1 MATVTESSLLTAA
14 HEIVDAFMDKSAS
27 LNDGVIKKA
36 SELGLNNDQTQ
47 RLIERTNTEAFL
59 RVYPSDTD
67 FEVASPEVVL
77 GIKTASIV
85 PKVVDKG
92 DSVNDDGLF
101 KAASVQKD
109 YFYKKA
115 SSRLPSRYQAKVASV
130 SEEDIFGMDE
140 AFYKEAEA
148 TKYASAI
155 DPENM
160 DICRVICGNTKTAS
174 QIAQENLHREMAFSE
189 AVDDLGDFIKQAS
202 LQGRQSIEA
211 SETELLN
218 YFPDNEALTRGIYD
232 AVVTKMACEGVNP
245 EILKRSAGVP
255 VQKYAHASELTN
267 KFQKILTILGN

>member
-14 HEIVDAFMDKSAS
+14 HEIVDAFMDKTAT

-59 RVYPSDTD
+59 RVYPNDTD

-85 PKVVDKG
+85 PTMNDKG
-92 DSVNDDGLF
+92 GSIDDGLF
-101 KAASVQKD
+101 KAANVQKD

-115 SSRLPSRYQAKVASV
+115 SSRLPSRYATKVASV
-130 SEEDIFGMDE
+130 SDEDIFGMDE

-155 DPENM
+155 DPEDM
-160 DICRVICGNTKTAS
+160 ELCRTICGNTKTAS
-174 QIAQENLHREMAFSE
+174 QRAQEDLHREMAFSE
-189 AVDDLGDFIKQAS
+189 AIDDLGDFIKQAS
-202 LQGRQSIEA
+202 LQGRQSIES

-218 YFPDNEALTRGIYD
+218 YFPENEALTRGIYD
-232 AVVTKMACEGVNP
+232 ALVTKMACEGVSAAT
-245 EILKRSAGVP
+245 LKRSNGVS
-255 VQKYAHASELTN
+255 VHKYAHASELTN
-267 KFQKILTILGN
+267 KFQKILNILK

>member
-85 PKVVDKG
+85 PTVMDKG
-92 DSVNDDGLF
+92 GTVNDDGLF
-101 KAASVQKD
+101 KAAHVQED

-115 SSRLPSRYQAKVASV
+115 SSKLPSRYQTKVASV
-130 SEEDIFGMDE
+130 SEEDIFGMDDE
-140 AFYKEAEA
+140 FYKEAEA

-160 DICRVICGNTKTAS
+160 ARGMRCW
-174 QIAQENLHREMAFSE
+174 
-189 AVDDLGDFIKQAS
+189 KQAGS
-202 LQGRQSIEA
+202 RRLLVIVPILSTEGQAFTPASILPPSPVHPCMRPMTA
-211 SETELLN
+211 RS
-218 YFPDNEALTRGIYD
+218 PKRGGITATANIRCLPAPTD
-232 AVVTKMACEGVNP
+232 W
-245 EILKRSAGVP
+245 RSCMPIVRRCCAVP
-255 VQKYAHASELTN
+255 VIRYRRGSPSPGWGAPAIPPALMYT
-267 KFQKILTILGN
+267 

>member
-77 GIKTASIV
+77 GIKTASIIPTV
-85 PKVVDKG
+85 MDKG
-92 DSVNDDGLF
+92 GTANDDGLF
-101 KAASVQKD
+101 KAAHVQED

-115 SSRLPSRYQAKVASV
+115 SSKLPSRYQTKVASV
-130 SEEDIFGMDE
+130 SEEDIFGMDDE
-140 AFYKEAEA
+140 FYKEAEA

-160 DICRVICGNTKTAS
+160 ELCRTICGNTKTAS
-174 QIAQENLHREMAFSE
+174 QLAQENLHREMAFSE
-189 AVDDLGDFIKQAS
+189 AVDDLGEFIKQAS

-218 YFPDNEALTRGIYD
+218 YFPENEALTRGIYD
-232 AVVTKMACEGVNP
+232 AVVTKMACEGVAADV
-245 EILKRSAGVP
+245 LKRSNGVP
-255 VQKYAHASELTN
+255 VHKYAHASELTN

>member
-14 HEIVDAFMDKSAS
+14 HEIVDEFMDKKAS

-85 PKVVDKG
+85 PTMSDKG
-92 DSVNDDGLF
+92 GTVDDGLF
-101 KAASVQKD
+101 KAANIQKD

-115 SSRLPSRYQAKVASV
+115 SSKLPSRYQTKVASV

-140 AFYKEAEA
+140 EFYKEAAA
-148 TKYASAI
+148 TKYENAI

-160 DICRVICGNTKTAS
+160 DICRAICGNTKTAS
-174 QIAQENLHREMAFSE
+174 QVAQENLHREMAFSE
-189 AVDDLGDFIKQAS
+189 AVDDLGEFIKQAS

-218 YFPDNEALTRGIYD
+218 YFPENEALTRGIYD
-232 AVVTKMACEGVNP
+232 AVVTKMACEGVAADA
-245 EILKRSAGVP
+245 LRRSPGVP

-267 KFQKILTILGN
+267 KFQKILTILGA